1 MSESKGK
8 YKFKRRNGIKSY
20 NEEERIESNESS
32 KYEEGHVTHYVE
44 RGRKKFDWLEAF
56 EKKGGKSR
64 VVEGK
69 FRHTSKSDTA
79 SDSEEEKV
87 VTSKLLEKKVDDEN
101 NYVTVEEAKVL
112 EPLCQESTG
121 EPKLPSKKKQMES
134 DDDESEPENT
144 WGSDSPPGPSCGS
157 LLRFVDQFEKEEAA
171 NKPGEVV
178 EFINGSVMRVKKN
191 KRKRR

>member
-1 MSESKGK
+1 M
-8 YKFKRRNGIKSY
+8 
-20 NEEERIESNESS
+20 
-32 KYEEGHVTHYVE
+32 

-56 EKKGGKSR
+56 EKKWKKSR
-64 VVEGK
+64 GFEGK

-79 SDSEEEKV
+79 SDSEEDVKV
-87 VTSKLLEKKVDDEN
+87 VSRKLLENKVDNEN

-121 EPKLPSKKKQMES
+121 EPKLPSKKKQMEG

-171 NKPGEVV
+171 KKPGDVV
-178 EFINGSVMRVKKN
+178 KFINGSVII
-191 KRKRR
+191 RRGDDCDLVHSYEILNLKT